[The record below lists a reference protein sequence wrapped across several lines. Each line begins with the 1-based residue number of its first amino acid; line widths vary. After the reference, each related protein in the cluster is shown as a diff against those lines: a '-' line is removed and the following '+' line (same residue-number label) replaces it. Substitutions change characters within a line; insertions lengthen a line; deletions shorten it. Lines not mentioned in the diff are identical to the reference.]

1 MRLVDWYWRDICQ
14 ATDWRGRGAGKLD
27 FWFSGELERWGS
39 IPEFQHSVRHA
50 DRRSGCWQVLSIF
63 VQNWLDNHAL
73 DPYTVRAVEVSFF
86 VVKEDNRQVSN
97 TTFLSRLT
105 TCRSVP
111 IRKCEPTKTLA
122 AQQLVFVSH
131 TCL

>member
-1 MRLVDWYWRDICQ
+1 M
-14 ATDWRGRGAGKLD
+14 
-27 FWFSGELERWGS
+27 
-39 IPEFQHSVRHA
+39 
-50 DRRSGCWQVLSIF
+50 LSIF
-63 VQNWLDNHAL
+63 VQNGLDNHAL
-73 DPYTVRAVEVSFF
+73 DPYTVGTVAVSFF